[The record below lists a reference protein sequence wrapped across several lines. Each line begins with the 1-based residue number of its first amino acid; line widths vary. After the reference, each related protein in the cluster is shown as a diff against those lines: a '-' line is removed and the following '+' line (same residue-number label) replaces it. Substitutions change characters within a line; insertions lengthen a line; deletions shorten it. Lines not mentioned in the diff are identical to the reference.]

1 MNFRID
7 LIWFGDTAAPAAWS
21 LGEVVRLDA
30 TPAAVHALVENRLR
44 SSTSDAWLFW
54 DGSLGLPEAKK
65 LESLLAMPGDVWHA
79 GLRLGMAGQPAL
91 IDAVASTWMLS
102 CDPDPNIEATSW
114 RLSLRAC
121 LIRTGVLRQV
131 GGVRPDF
138 ESLAGAA
145 LEFGHRL
152 ITRGVLIRHLPSL
165 ISSPLA
171 STPFTPIPFA
181 DELRFVYY
189 RFGKFW
195 TRFALLRAVL
205 EGRVSLAQACKQF
218 RAICRQPKPTE
229 PPPYQHAEP
238 IPTED
243 FFQARVTVLIP
254 TVDRYPYL
262 RTLLEQ
268 LRQQTVPPCQ
278 IIVVDQSAAARRD
291 TSLPKDFAD
300 LPLQVLYQDQPGQC
314 ASRNAGLQLAEGDF
328 VLFLDDDDEVKPQLI
343 EAHLRNLHRFGAD
356 VSAGVADEVGAGPLP
371 ENFKFIRASDVF
383 PTNNSLIRKSIL
395 RRSGLFDLAY
405 NRGQR
410 ADGDLGMR
418 LYLSGALM
426 ILNSEIS
433 VLHHHAPSGGLRLH
447 KARVITYASSR
458 ARLNH
463 RQLVS
468 ATEIYMAYRYFTR
481 QQLKEMLWHAVLG
494 TFSIRGGKVRK
505 LLKCAISLVCLPHSL
520 WQLRQRHAAAEMM
533 LREFPKIP
541 QLANG

>member
-1 MNFRID
+1 MNSRID
-7 LIWFGDTAAPAAWS
+7 LICFGDSVPLAAWS
-21 LGEVVRLDA
+21 LGEVVRCEA
-30 TPAAVHALVENRLR
+30 TPAAIHELTESQLR
-44 SSTSDAWLFW
+44 STGSDAWLFW
-54 DGSLGLPEAKK
+54 DAALGTPDEKK
-65 LESLLAMPGDVWHA
+65 IAALLANPGDVWHA
-79 GLRLGMAGQPAL
+79 GLRLGMGGQPPL

-121 LIRTGVLRQV
+121 LIRTEVLRQM
-131 GGVRPDF
+131 GGVRSDF
-138 ESLAGAA
+138 QSLAGAS
-145 LEFGHRL
+145 LELGHRL
-152 ITRGVLIRHLPSL
+152 ISRGVLIRHLPSL
-165 ISSPLA
+165 VSNAAP
-171 STPFTPIPFA
+171 PPPTPIPFE
-181 DELRFVYY
+181 DELRFVYF

-195 TRFALLRAVL
+195 SRFALLRAVL
-205 EGRVSLAQACKQF
+205 EGRVSLAEAFGQF
-218 RAICRQPKPTE
+218 RAICGQPKPVE
-229 PPPYQHAEP
+229 PPPYQHVET
-238 IPTED
+238 IPADD
-243 FFQARVTVLIP
+243 FSKARVTVLIP

-262 RTLLEQ
+262 RTLLDQ
-268 LRQQTVPPCQ
+268 LRQQTVMPCQ
-278 IIVVDQSAAARRD
+278 IIVVDQTAAARRD
-291 TSLPKDFAD
+291 TSLPKEFTD

-314 ASRNAGLQLAEGDF
+314 ASRNAGLQIANGDY

-343 EAHLRNLHRFGAD
+343 DAHLRNLHRFGAD

-371 ENFKFIRASDVF
+371 DNFKFIRASDVF

-458 ARLNH
+458 AKLNH

-505 LLKCAISLVCLPHSL
+505 LLKCLISFVCLPHSL
-520 WQLRQRHAAAEMM
+520 WQLRQRHAVAETM

>member
-7 LIWFGDTAAPAAWS
+7 LIWLGDQAPTATWT
-21 LGEVVRLDA
+21 LGEVVRL
-30 TPAAVHALVENRLR
+30 AASPRAVAALVESRAKI
-44 SSTSDAWLFW
+44 STADAWLFW
-54 DGSLGLPEAKK
+54 DGALGFPDAAKVQTV
-65 LESLLAMPGDVWHA
+65 LAMPGDVWHA
-79 GLRLGMAGQPAL
+79 GLRLGMNGQPAL
-91 IDAVASTWMLS
+91 MDAVSSTWMLS

-121 LIRTGVLRQV
+121 LIRVEVLRQL
-131 GGVRPDF
+131 GGVRAEF
-138 ESLAGAA
+138 QTLAGAA
-145 LEFGHRL
+145 LELGHRW
-152 ITRGVLIRHLPSL
+152 ISRGVLIRHIPSL
-165 ISSPLA
+165 VSADHQLSER
-171 STPFTPIPFA
+171 IPFE
-181 DELRFVYY
+181 DELRFNYY

-205 EGRVSLAQACKQF
+205 EGRVSTIQAAEQF
-218 RAICRQPKPTE
+218 RAVCQRSKPPE
-229 PPPYQHAEP
+229 PEPYRHPVPTPPDDFSHA
-238 IPTED
+238 
-243 FFQARVTVLIP
+243 QVTVLIP

-262 RTLLEQ
+262 RTLLDQ
-268 LRQQTVPPCQ
+268 LRRQTVRSCQ
-278 IIVVDQSAAARRD
+278 IIVVDQTAAARRD
-291 TSLPKDFAD
+291 TKLADDFTD

-314 ASRNAGLQLAEGDF
+314 ASRNAGLQLARGDYI
-328 VLFLDDDDEVKPQLI
+328 LFLDDDDEVRPDLI
-343 EAHLRNLHRFGAD
+343 DAHLRNLHRFGAD

-371 ENFKFIRASDVF
+371 DHFKFTRASDVF

-426 ILNSEIS
+426 VLNAGIS

-458 ARLNH
+458 SKLFH

-481 QQLKEMLWHAVLG
+481 QQLKEMLWLAVLG
-494 TFSIRGGKVRK
+494 TFSIRGGKGRK
-505 LLKCAISLVCLPHSL
+505 LLKCAISLICLPHSL
-520 WQLRQRHAAAEMM
+520 WQIRQRHAVAETM

-541 QLANG
+541 QLANR